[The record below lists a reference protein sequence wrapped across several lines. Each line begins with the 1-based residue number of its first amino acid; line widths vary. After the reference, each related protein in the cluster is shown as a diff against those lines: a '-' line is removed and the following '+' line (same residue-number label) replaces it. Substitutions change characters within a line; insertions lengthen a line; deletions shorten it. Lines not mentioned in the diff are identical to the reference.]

1 MSLELPRIPIPGM
14 TLPEPP
20 SMPDLP
26 VGQTSLGNA
35 VVVGLKE
42 IWAHKFRSALTMLG
56 IVLGVSSLVAM
67 SAMVQG
73 MENGQREAM
82 LAIGGLEKVRMEA
95 QRVPVEQR
103 HLRDMARGMTL
114 ADVEALKAG
123 VPEIEIIAPEMR
135 LEVDPT
141 LQANG
146 RFHRTFMTGGILPEK
161 MRIMEHEVEHGRMF
175 NDIDAAE
182 ARPVCLIGTGIRD
195 ELFGRPEETGT
206 EVIPLG
212 RTMTIN
218 GQPFTIIGMFKR
230 YEGEQDRK
238 QRLEREAERQRLL
251 AEGRTPPKAQ
261 GPSRG
266 QGRGGSF
273 AFWIKNNTVYMPL
286 NTMWHRFQAGLSNA
300 PPEPRLSN
308 IELKVRDFSRIE
320 QTLSRIRNIM
330 MVNHRGIEDFAFRT
344 FEDWSADIDRFVKN
358 ARMSGGLIAGISLFV
373 GGIGIMNIMLASI
386 SERIREIGIRKAVG
400 AGGLDIFVQILVES
414 TVIAVVGGLLGLA
427 FSRFVVLGITWVA
440 PTGNDPVITG
450 GAMALAFGF
459 AVGVGLLAGI
469 FPAVKAARMD
479 VIQSLR
485 YD

>member
-1 MSLELPRIPIPGM
+1 MSLELPRFSSSD
-14 TLPEPP
+14 L
-20 SMPDLP
+20 SLQDLP
-26 VGQTSLGNA
+26 IGKTSLGNA

-73 MENGQREAM
+73 MENGQREGL
-82 LAIGGLEKVRMEA
+82 LAIGGLQKVSMRA

-123 VPEIEIIAPEMR
+123 VPDIEIIAPEMR
-135 LEVDPT
+135 LDLDPT

-146 RFHRTFMTGGILPEK
+146 KFHRTFMTGGVVPEK
-161 MRIMEHEVEHGRMF
+161 VKIMEHEVEHGRMF
-175 NDIDAAE
+175 NDIDASE
-182 ARPVCLIGTGIRD
+182 ARPVCVIGTGIRD
-195 ELFGRPEETGT
+195 ELFGRPEEAGS

-212 RTMTIN
+212 RIMTIN
-218 GQPFTIIGMFKR
+218 GQPFTIIGMFKH

-238 QRLEREAERQRLL
+238 QRLEREVERQRLIF
-251 AEGRTPPKAQ
+251 EGKAPPK
-261 GPSRG
+261 GPVRG
-266 QGRGGSF
+266 QGRSGNF

-286 NTMWHRFQAGLSNA
+286 NTMWHRFQSGLSNA
-300 PPEPRLSN
+300 PAEPRLSN
-308 IELKVRDFSRIE
+308 IELKVRDFSQME
-320 QTLSRIRNIM
+320 QTLTKIRNIM

-414 TVIAVVGGLLGLA
+414 TVIAVVGGVLGLA

-440 PTGNDPVITG
+440 PTGNDPVITS
-450 GAMALAFGF
+450 GAMALSFGF
-459 AVGVGLLAGI
+459 AVVVGLVAGI

>member
-1 MSLELPRIPIPGM
+1 MSLELPRISSSD
-14 TLPEPP
+14 L
-20 SMPDLP
+20 SLQDLP
-26 VGQTSLGNA
+26 VGKTSLGNA

-73 MENGQREAM
+73 MENGQREGL
-82 LAIGGLEKVRMEA
+82 LAIGGLQKVSMRA

-123 VPEIEIIAPEMR
+123 VPDIEIIAPEMQLD
-135 LEVDPT
+135 LEPT

-146 RFHRTFMTGGILPEK
+146 KFHRTFMTGGVVPEK
-161 MRIMEHEVEHGRMF
+161 VKIMEHEVEHGRMF
-175 NDIDAAE
+175 NDIDASE
-182 ARPVCLIGTGIRD
+182 ARPVCVIGTGIRD
-195 ELFGRPEETGT
+195 ELFGRPEEAGS

-212 RTMTIN
+212 RIMTIN
-218 GQPFTIIGMFKR
+218 GQPFTIIGMFKH

-238 QRLEREAERQRLL
+238 QRLEREVERQRLIF
-251 AEGRTPPKAQ
+251 EGKAPPK
-261 GPSRG
+261 GPVRG
-266 QGRGGSF
+266 QGRSGNF

-286 NTMWHRFQAGLSNA
+286 NTMWHRFQSGLSNA
-300 PPEPRLSN
+300 PAEPRLSN
-308 IELKVRDFSRIE
+308 IELKVRDFSQME
-320 QTLSRIRNIM
+320 QTLTKIRNIM

-414 TVIAVVGGLLGLA
+414 VVIAVVGGVLGLA

-440 PTGNDPVITG
+440 PTGNDPVITS
-450 GAMALAFGF
+450 GAMALSFGF
-459 AVGVGLLAGI
+459 AVVVGLLAGI

>member
-1 MSLELPRIPIPGM
+1 MSLELPRISSSA
-14 TLPEPP
+14 L
-20 SMPDLP
+20 SLQDLP
-26 VGQTSLGNA
+26 VGKTSLGNA

-73 MENGQREAM
+73 MENGQREAL
-82 LAIGGLEKVRMEA
+82 LAIGGLQKVRMEA

-103 HLRDMARGMTL
+103 HLRDLARGMTL

-123 VPEIEIIAPEMR
+123 VPDIEIIAPEMR
-135 LEVDPT
+135 LDLDPT

-146 RFHRTFMTGGILPEK
+146 KFHRTFMTGGVVPEK
-161 MRIMEHEVEHGRMF
+161 VKIMEHEVEHGRMF
-175 NDIDAAE
+175 NDIDASE
-182 ARPVCLIGTGIRD
+182 ARPVCVIGTGIRD
-195 ELFGRPEETGT
+195 ELFGRPEEAGS

-212 RTMTIN
+212 RIMTIN
-218 GQPFTIIGMFKR
+218 GQPFTIIGMFKH

-238 QRLEREAERQRLL
+238 QRLEREVERQRLIS
-251 AEGRTPPKAQ
+251 EGKAPPK
-261 GPSRG
+261 GPVRG
-266 QGRGGSF
+266 QGRSGNF

-286 NTMWHRFQAGLSNA
+286 NTMWHRFQSGLSNA
-300 PPEPRLSN
+300 PAEPRLSN
-308 IELKVRDFSRIE
+308 IELKVRDFSQIE
-320 QTLSRIRNIM
+320 QTLTKIRNIM

-414 TVIAVVGGLLGLA
+414 VVIAVVGGVLGLA

-440 PTGNDPVITG
+440 PTGNDPVITS
-450 GAMALAFGF
+450 GAMALSFGF
-459 AVGVGLLAGI
+459 AVVVGLLAGI

>member
-1 MSLELPRIPIPGM
+1 MSLELPRISSSA
-14 TLPEPP
+14 L
-20 SMPDLP
+20 SLQDLP
-26 VGQTSLGNA
+26 VGKTSLGNA

-73 MENGQREAM
+73 MENGQREAL
-82 LAIGGLEKVRMEA
+82 LAIGGLQKVRMEA

-103 HLRDMARGMTL
+103 HLRDLARGMTL

-123 VPEIEIIAPEMR
+123 VPDIEIIAPEMR
-135 LEVDPT
+135 LDLDPT

-146 RFHRTFMTGGILPEK
+146 KFHRTFMTGGVVPEK
-161 MRIMEHEVEHGRMF
+161 VKIMEHEVEHGRMF
-175 NDIDAAE
+175 NDIDASE
-182 ARPVCLIGTGIRD
+182 ARPVCVIGTGIRD
-195 ELFGRPEETGT
+195 ELFGRPEEAGS

-212 RTMTIN
+212 RIMTIN
-218 GQPFTIIGMFKR
+218 GQPFTIIGMFKH

-238 QRLEREAERQRLL
+238 QRLEREVERQRLIS
-251 AEGRTPPKAQ
+251 EGKAPPK
-261 GPSRG
+261 GPVRG
-266 QGRGGSF
+266 QGRSGNF

-286 NTMWHRFQAGLSNA
+286 NTMWHRFQSGLSNA
-300 PPEPRLSN
+300 PAEPRLSN
-308 IELKVRDFSRIE
+308 IELKVRDFSQIE
-320 QTLSRIRNIM
+320 QTLTKIRNIM

-414 TVIAVVGGLLGLA
+414 VVIAVVGGVLGLA

-440 PTGNDPVITG
+440 PTGNDPVITS
-450 GAMALAFGF
+450 GAMALSFGF
-459 AVGVGLLAGI
+459 AVVVGLVAGI

>member
-1 MSLELPRIPIPGM
+1 MSLELPRISSSA
-14 TLPEPP
+14 L
-20 SMPDLP
+20 SLQDLP
-26 VGQTSLGNA
+26 VGKTSLGNA

-73 MENGQREAM
+73 MENGQREAL
-82 LAIGGLEKVRMEA
+82 LAIGGLQKVRMEA

-123 VPEIEIIAPEMR
+123 VPDIEIIAPEMR
-135 LEVDPT
+135 LDLDPT

-146 RFHRTFMTGGILPEK
+146 KFHRTFMTGGVVPEK
-161 MRIMEHEVEHGRMF
+161 VKIMEHEVEHGRMF
-175 NDIDAAE
+175 NDIDASE
-182 ARPVCLIGTGIRD
+182 ARPVCVIGTGIRD
-195 ELFGRPEETGT
+195 ELFGRPEDAGS

-212 RTMTIN
+212 RIMTIN
-218 GQPFTIIGMFKR
+218 GQPFTIIGMFKH

-238 QRLEREAERQRLL
+238 QRLEREVERQRLIF
-251 AEGRTPPKAQ
+251 EGKAPPK
-261 GPSRG
+261 GPVRG
-266 QGRGGSF
+266 QGRSGNF

-286 NTMWHRFQAGLSNA
+286 NTMWHRFQSGLSNA
-300 PPEPRLSN
+300 PAEPRLSN
-308 IELKVRDFSRIE
+308 IELKVRDFSQIE
-320 QTLSRIRNIM
+320 QTLTKIRNIM

-373 GGIGIMNIMLASI
+373 GGIGIMNIRLASI

-414 TVIAVVGGLLGLA
+414 TVIAVVGGVLGLA

-440 PTGNDPVITG
+440 PTGNDPVITS
-450 GAMALAFGF
+450 GAMALSFGF
-459 AVGVGLLAGI
+459 AVVVGLVAGI

>member
-1 MSLELPRIPIPGM
+1 
-14 TLPEPP
+14 
-20 SMPDLP
+20 
-26 VGQTSLGNA
+26 
-35 VVVGLKE
+35 
-42 IWAHKFRSALTMLG
+42 
-56 IVLGVSSLVAM
+56 
-67 SAMVQG
+67 
-73 MENGQREAM
+73 
-82 LAIGGLEKVRMEA
+82 MEA

-103 HLRDMARGMTL
+103 HLRDLARGMTL

-123 VPEIEIIAPEMR
+123 VPDIEIIAPEMR
-135 LEVDPT
+135 LELDPT

-146 RFHRTFMTGGILPEK
+146 KFHRTFMTGGVVPEK
-161 MRIMEHEVEHGRMF
+161 VKIMEHEVEHGRMF
-175 NDIDAAE
+175 NDIDASE
-182 ARPVCLIGTGIRD
+182 ARPVCVIGTGIRD
-195 ELFGRPEETGT
+195 ELFGRPEEAGS

-230 YEGEQDRK
+230 YEGEQERK
-238 QRLEREAERQRLL
+238 QREEREAERLRLK
-251 AEGRTPPKAQ
+251 AEGKVPPKGPAQ
-261 GPSRG
+261 G
-266 QGRGGSF
+266 QGRSGNF

-286 NTMWHRFQAGLSNA
+286 NTMWHRFQSGLSNA

-308 IELKVRDFSRIE
+308 IELKVRDFSQIE
-320 QTLSRIRNIM
+320 QTLAKIRNIM

-414 TVIAVVGGLLGLA
+414 TVIAVVGGVLGLA
-427 FSRFVVLGITWVA
+427 FSRFVVMGITWVA

-459 AVGVGLLAGI
+459 AVVVGLVAGI

>member
-1 MSLELPRIPIPGM
+1 MSLELPRISSAD
-14 TLPEPP
+14 L
-20 SMPDLP
+20 SLQDLP

-73 MENGQREAM
+73 MENGQREAL
-82 LAIGGLEKVRMEA
+82 LAIGGLQKVRMEA

-103 HLRDMARGMTL
+103 HLRDLARGMTL

-123 VPEIEIIAPEMR
+123 VPDIEIIAPEMR
-135 LEVDPT
+135 LDLDPT

-146 RFHRTFMTGGILPEK
+146 KFHRTFMTGGVVPEK
-161 MRIMEHEVEHGRMF
+161 VKIMEHEVEHGRMF
-175 NDIDAAE
+175 NDIDASE
-182 ARPVCLIGTGIRD
+182 ARPVCVIGTGIRD
-195 ELFGRPEETGT
+195 ELFGRPEEAGS

-212 RTMTIN
+212 RIMTIN
-218 GQPFTIIGMFKR
+218 GQPFTIIGMFKH

-238 QRLEREAERQRLL
+238 QRLEREVERQRLIF
-251 AEGRTPPKAQ
+251 EGKAPPK
-261 GPSRG
+261 GPVRG
-266 QGRGGSF
+266 QGRSGNF

-286 NTMWHRFQAGLSNA
+286 NTMWHRFQSGLSNA
-300 PPEPRLSN
+300 PAEPRLSN
-308 IELKVRDFSRIE
+308 IELKVRDFSQME
-320 QTLSRIRNIM
+320 QTLTKIRNIM

-414 TVIAVVGGLLGLA
+414 TVIAVVGGVLGLA

-440 PTGNDPVITG
+440 PTGNDPVITS
-450 GAMALAFGF
+450 GAMALSFGF
-459 AVGVGLLAGI
+459 AVVVGLVAGI

>member
-1 MSLELPRIPIPGM
+1 MSLELPRISSSD
-14 TLPEPP
+14 L
-20 SMPDLP
+20 SLQDLP
-26 VGQTSLGNA
+26 VGKTSLGNA

-73 MENGQREAM
+73 MENGQREAL
-82 LAIGGLEKVRMEA
+82 LAIGGLQKVRMEA

-103 HLRDMARGMTL
+103 HLRDLARGMTL

-123 VPEIEIIAPEMR
+123 VPDIEIIAPEMR
-135 LEVDPT
+135 LDLDPT

-146 RFHRTFMTGGILPEK
+146 KFHRTFMTGGVVPEK
-161 MRIMEHEVEHGRMF
+161 VKIMEHEVEHGRMF
-175 NDIDAAE
+175 NDIDASE
-182 ARPVCLIGTGIRD
+182 ARPVCVIGTGIRA
-195 ELFGRPEETGT
+195 ELFGRPEEAGS

-212 RTMTIN
+212 RIMTIN

-238 QRLEREAERQRLL
+238 QRLEREVERQTLIS
-251 AEGRTPPKAQ
+251 EGKAPPK
-261 GPSRG
+261 GPVRG
-266 QGRGGSF
+266 QGRSGNF

-286 NTMWHRFQAGLSNA
+286 NTMWHRFQSGLSNA
-300 PPEPRLSN
+300 PAEPRLSN
-308 IELKVRDFSRIE
+308 IELKVRDFSQIE
-320 QTLSRIRNIM
+320 QTLTKIRNIM

-414 TVIAVVGGLLGLA
+414 VVIAVVGGVLGLA

-440 PTGNDPVITG
+440 PTGNDPVITS
-450 GAMALAFGF
+450 GAMALSFGF
-459 AVGVGLLAGI
+459 AVVVGLVAGI

>member
-1 MSLELPRIPIPGM
+1 MSLELPRISSSD
-14 TLPEPP
+14 L
-20 SMPDLP
+20 SLQDLP
-26 VGQTSLGNA
+26 VGKTSLGNA

-73 MENGQREAM
+73 MENGQREAL
-82 LAIGGLEKVRMEA
+82 LAIGGLQKVRMEA

-103 HLRDMARGMTL
+103 HLRDLARGMTL

-123 VPEIEIIAPEMR
+123 VPDIEIIAPEMR
-135 LEVDPT
+135 LDLDPT

-146 RFHRTFMTGGILPEK
+146 KFHRTFMTGGVVPEK
-161 MRIMEHEVEHGRMF
+161 VKIMEHEVEHGRMF
-175 NDIDAAE
+175 NDIDASE
-182 ARPVCLIGTGIRD
+182 ARPVCVIGTGIRD
-195 ELFGRPEETGT
+195 ELFGRPEEAGS

-212 RTMTIN
+212 RIMTIN

-238 QRLEREAERQRLL
+238 QRLEREVERQRLIS
-251 AEGRTPPKAQ
+251 EGKAPPKA
-261 GPSRG
+261 PERG
-266 QGRGGSF
+266 QGRSGNF

-286 NTMWHRFQAGLSNA
+286 NTMWHRFQSGLSNA
-300 PPEPRLSN
+300 PAEPRLSN
-308 IELKVRDFSRIE
+308 IELKVRDFSQIE
-320 QTLSRIRNIM
+320 QTLTKIRNIM

-414 TVIAVVGGLLGLA
+414 TVIAVVGGLVGLA
-427 FSRFVVLGITWVA
+427 FSRLVVKGITWVA

-459 AVGVGLLAGI
+459 AVVVGLLAGI
-469 FPAVKAARMD
+469 IPAVKAARMD

>member
-1 MSLELPRIPIPGM
+1 MSLELPRISSSA
-14 TLPEPP
+14 L
-20 SMPDLP
+20 SLQDLP
-26 VGQTSLGNA
+26 VGKTSLGNA

-73 MENGQREAM
+73 MENGQREGL
-82 LAIGGLEKVRMEA
+82 LAIGGLQKVSMRA

-123 VPEIEIIAPEMR
+123 VPDIEIIAPEMR
-135 LEVDPT
+135 LDLDPT

-146 RFHRTFMTGGILPEK
+146 KFHRTFMTGGVVPEK
-161 MRIMEHEVEHGRMF
+161 VKIMEHEVEHGRMF
-175 NDIDAAE
+175 NDIDASE
-182 ARPVCLIGTGIRD
+182 ARPVCVIGTGIRD
-195 ELFGRPEETGT
+195 ELFGRPEEAGS

-212 RTMTIN
+212 RIMTIN
-218 GQPFTIIGMFKR
+218 GQPFTIIGMFKH

-238 QRLEREAERQRLL
+238 QRLEREVERQRLIF
-251 AEGRTPPKAQ
+251 EGKAPPK
-261 GPSRG
+261 GPVRG
-266 QGRGGSF
+266 QGRSGNF

-286 NTMWHRFQAGLSNA
+286 NTMWHRFQSGLSNA
-300 PPEPRLSN
+300 PAEPRLSN
-308 IELKVRDFSRIE
+308 IELKVRDFSQIE
-320 QTLSRIRNIM
+320 QTLTKIRNIM

-414 TVIAVVGGLLGLA
+414 VVIAVVGGVLGLA

-440 PTGNDPVITG
+440 PTGNDPVITS
-450 GAMALAFGF
+450 GAMALSFGF
-459 AVGVGLLAGI
+459 AVVVGLLAGI

>member
-1 MSLELPRIPIPGM
+1 MSLELPRISSSA
-14 TLPEPP
+14 L
-20 SMPDLP
+20 SLQDLP
-26 VGQTSLGNA
+26 VGKTSLGNA

-73 MENGQREAM
+73 MENGQREAL
-82 LAIGGLEKVRMEA
+82 LAIGGLQKVRMEA

-103 HLRDMARGMTL
+103 HLRDLARGMTL

-123 VPEIEIIAPEMR
+123 VPDIEIIAPEMR
-135 LEVDPT
+135 LDLDPT

-146 RFHRTFMTGGILPEK
+146 KFHRTFMTGGVVPEK
-161 MRIMEHEVEHGRMF
+161 VKIMEHEVEHGRMF
-175 NDIDAAE
+175 NDIDASE
-182 ARPVCLIGTGIRD
+182 ARPVCVIGTGIRD
-195 ELFGRPEETGT
+195 ELFGRPEEAGS

-212 RTMTIN
+212 RIMTIN
-218 GQPFTIIGMFKR
+218 GQPFTIIGMFKH

-238 QRLEREAERQRLL
+238 QRLEREVERQRLIS
-251 AEGRTPPKAQ
+251 EGKAPPK
-261 GPSRG
+261 GPVRG
-266 QGRGGSF
+266 QGRSGNF

-286 NTMWHRFQAGLSNA
+286 NTMWHRFQSGLSNA
-300 PPEPRLSN
+300 PAEPRLSN
-308 IELKVRDFSRIE
+308 IELKVRDFSQIE
-320 QTLSRIRNIM
+320 QTLTKIRNIM

-414 TVIAVVGGLLGLA
+414 TVIAVVGGILGLA
-427 FSRFVVLGITWVA
+427 FSRFVVLGISWVA
-440 PTGNDPVITG
+440 PTGNDPVITS
-450 GAMALAFGF
+450 GAMALSFGF
-459 AVGVGLLAGI
+459 AVVVGLLAGI

>member
-1 MSLELPRIPIPGM
+1 MSLELPRISSSD
-14 TLPEPP
+14 L
-20 SMPDLP
+20 SLQDLP
-26 VGQTSLGNA
+26 VGKTSLGNA

-73 MENGQREAM
+73 MENGQREAL
-82 LAIGGLEKVRMEA
+82 LAIGGLQKVRMET

-103 HLRDMARGMTL
+103 HLRDLARGMTL

-123 VPEIEIIAPEMR
+123 VPDIEIIAPEMR
-135 LEVDPT
+135 LDLDPT

-146 RFHRTFMTGGILPEK
+146 KFHRTFMTGGVVPEK
-161 MRIMEHEVEHGRMF
+161 VKIMEHEVEHGRMF
-175 NDIDAAE
+175 NDIDASE
-182 ARPVCLIGTGIRD
+182 ARPVCVIGTGIRD
-195 ELFGRPEETGT
+195 ELFGRPEEAGS

-212 RTMTIN
+212 RIMTIN
-218 GQPFTIIGMFKR
+218 GQPFTIIGMFKH

-238 QRLEREAERQRLL
+238 QRLEREVERQRLIF
-251 AEGRTPPKAQ
+251 EGKAPPK
-261 GPSRG
+261 GPVRG
-266 QGRGGSF
+266 QGRSGNF

-286 NTMWHRFQAGLSNA
+286 NTMWHRFQSGLSNA
-300 PPEPRLSN
+300 PAEPRLSN
-308 IELKVRDFSRIE
+308 IELKVRDFSQME
-320 QTLSRIRNIM
+320 QTLTKIRNIM

-414 TVIAVVGGLLGLA
+414 VVIAVVGGVLGLA

-440 PTGNDPVITG
+440 PTGNDPVITS
-450 GAMALAFGF
+450 GAMALSFGF
-459 AVGVGLLAGI
+459 AVVVGLLAGI

>member
-1 MSLELPRIPIPGM
+1 MSLELPRISSSA
-14 TLPEPP
+14 L
-20 SMPDLP
+20 SLQDLP
-26 VGQTSLGNA
+26 VGKTSLGNA

-73 MENGQREAM
+73 MENGQREAL
-82 LAIGGLEKVRMEA
+82 LAIGGLQKVRMEA

-103 HLRDMARGMTL
+103 HLRDLARGMTL

-123 VPEIEIIAPEMR
+123 VPDIEIIAPEMR
-135 LEVDPT
+135 LDLDPT

-146 RFHRTFMTGGILPEK
+146 KFHRTFMTGGVVPEK
-161 MRIMEHEVEHGRMF
+161 VKIMEHEVEHGRMF
-175 NDIDAAE
+175 NDIDASE
-182 ARPVCLIGTGIRD
+182 ARPVCVIGTGIRD
-195 ELFGRPEETGT
+195 ELFGRPEEAGS

-212 RTMTIN
+212 RIMTIN
-218 GQPFTIIGMFKR
+218 GQPFTIIGMFKH

-238 QRLEREAERQRLL
+238 QRLEREVERQRLIF
-251 AEGRTPPKAQ
+251 EGKAPPK
-261 GPSRG
+261 GPVRG
-266 QGRGGSF
+266 QGRSGNF

-286 NTMWHRFQAGLSNA
+286 NTMWHRFQSGLSNA
-300 PPEPRLSN
+300 PAEPRLSN
-308 IELKVRDFSRIE
+308 IELKVRDFSQIE
-320 QTLSRIRNIM
+320 QTLTKIRNIM

-414 TVIAVVGGLLGLA
+414 VVIAVVGGILGLA

-440 PTGNDPVITG
+440 PTGNDPVITS
-450 GAMALAFGF
+450 GAMALSFGF
-459 AVGVGLLAGI
+459 AVVVGLLAGI

>member
-1 MSLELPRIPIPGM
+1 MSLELPRFSSSD
-14 TLPEPP
+14 L
-20 SMPDLP
+20 SLQDLP
-26 VGQTSLGNA
+26 IGKTSLGNA

-73 MENGQREAM
+73 MENGQREGL
-82 LAIGGLEKVRMEA
+82 LAIGGLQKVSMRA

-123 VPEIEIIAPEMR
+123 VPDIEIIAPEMQLD
-135 LEVDPT
+135 LEPT

-146 RFHRTFMTGGILPEK
+146 KFHRTFMTGGVVPEK
-161 MRIMEHEVEHGRMF
+161 VKIMEHEVEHGRMF
-175 NDIDAAE
+175 NDIDASE
-182 ARPVCLIGTGIRD
+182 ARPVCVIGTGIRD
-195 ELFGRPEETGT
+195 ELFGRPEEAGS

-212 RTMTIN
+212 RIMTIN
-218 GQPFTIIGMFKR
+218 GQPFTIIGMFKH

-238 QRLEREAERQRLL
+238 QRLEREVERQRLIF
-251 AEGRTPPKAQ
+251 EGKAPPK
-261 GPSRG
+261 GPVRG
-266 QGRGGSF
+266 QGRSGNF

-286 NTMWHRFQAGLSNA
+286 NTMWHRFQSGLSNA
-300 PPEPRLSN
+300 PAEPRLSN
-308 IELKVRDFSRIE
+308 IELKVRDFSQIE
-320 QTLSRIRNIM
+320 QTLTKIRNIM

-414 TVIAVVGGLLGLA
+414 VVIAVVGGVLGLA

-440 PTGNDPVITG
+440 PTGNDPVITS
-450 GAMALAFGF
+450 GAMALSFGF
-459 AVGVGLLAGI
+459 AVVVGLLAGI

>member
-1 MSLELPRIPIPGM
+1 MSLELPRISSSA
-14 TLPEPP
+14 L
-20 SMPDLP
+20 SLQDLP
-26 VGQTSLGNA
+26 VGKTSLGNA

-73 MENGQREAM
+73 MENGQREAL
-82 LAIGGLEKVRMEA
+82 LAIGGLQKVRMEA

-103 HLRDMARGMTL
+103 HLRDLARGMTL

-123 VPEIEIIAPEMR
+123 VPDIEIIAPEMR
-135 LEVDPT
+135 LDLDPT

-146 RFHRTFMTGGILPEK
+146 KFHRTFMTGGVVPEK
-161 MRIMEHEVEHGRMF
+161 VKIMEHEVEHGRMF
-175 NDIDAAE
+175 NDIDASE
-182 ARPVCLIGTGIRD
+182 ARPVCVIGTGIRD
-195 ELFGRPEETGT
+195 ELFGRPEEAGS

-212 RTMTIN
+212 RIMTIN
-218 GQPFTIIGMFKR
+218 GQPFTIIGMFKH

-238 QRLEREAERQRLL
+238 QRLEREVERQKLIS
-251 AEGRTPPKAQ
+251 EGKAPPK
-261 GPSRG
+261 GPVRG
-266 QGRGGSF
+266 QGRSGNF

-286 NTMWHRFQAGLSNA
+286 NTMWHRFQSGLSNA
-300 PPEPRLSN
+300 PAEPRLSN
-308 IELKVRDFSRIE
+308 IELKVRDFSQIE
-320 QTLSRIRNIM
+320 QTLTKIRNIM

-414 TVIAVVGGLLGLA
+414 VVIAVVGGVLGLA

-440 PTGNDPVITG
+440 PTGNDPVITS
-450 GAMALAFGF
+450 GAMALSFGF
-459 AVGVGLLAGI
+459 AVVVGLLAGI

>member
-1 MSLELPRIPIPGM
+1 MSLQLPRISSAD
-14 TLPEPP
+14 L
-20 SMPDLP
+20 SLQDLP
-26 VGQTSLGNA
+26 VGKTSLGNA

-73 MENGQREAM
+73 MENGQREAL
-82 LAIGGLEKVRMEA
+82 LAIGGLQKVRMEA

-103 HLRDMARGMTL
+103 HLRDLARGMTL

-123 VPEIEIIAPEMR
+123 VPDIEIIAPEMR
-135 LEVDPT
+135 LDLDPT

-146 RFHRTFMTGGILPEK
+146 KFHRTFMTGGVVPEK
-161 MRIMEHEVEHGRMF
+161 VKIMEHEVEHGRMF
-175 NDIDAAE
+175 NDIDASE
-182 ARPVCLIGTGIRD
+182 ARPVCVIGTGIRD
-195 ELFGRPEETGT
+195 ELFGRPEEAGS

-212 RTMTIN
+212 RIMTIN
-218 GQPFTIIGMFKR
+218 GQPFTIIGMFKH

-238 QRLEREAERQRLL
+238 QRLEREVERQRLIF
-251 AEGRTPPKAQ
+251 EGKAPPK
-261 GPSRG
+261 GPVRG
-266 QGRGGSF
+266 QGRSGNF

-286 NTMWHRFQAGLSNA
+286 NTMWHRFQSGLSNA
-300 PPEPRLSN
+300 PAEPRLSN
-308 IELKVRDFSRIE
+308 IELKVRDFSQIE
-320 QTLSRIRNIM
+320 QTLTKIRNIM

-414 TVIAVVGGLLGLA
+414 TVIAVVGGVLGLA

-440 PTGNDPVITG
+440 PTGNDPVITS
-450 GAMALAFGF
+450 GAMALSFGF
-459 AVGVGLLAGI
+459 AVVVGLVAGI

>member
-1 MSLELPRIPIPGM
+1 MSLELPRISSAD
-14 TLPEPP
+14 L
-20 SMPDLP
+20 SLQDLP

-73 MENGQREAM
+73 MENGQREAL
-82 LAIGGLEKVRMEA
+82 LAIGGLQKVRMEA

-123 VPEIEIIAPEMR
+123 VPDIEIIAPEMR
-135 LEVDPT
+135 LDLDPT

-146 RFHRTFMTGGILPEK
+146 KFHRTFMTGGVVPEK
-161 MRIMEHEVEHGRMF
+161 VKIMEHEVEHGRMF
-175 NDIDAAE
+175 NEIDASE
-182 ARPVCLIGTGIRD
+182 ARPVCVIGTGIRD
-195 ELFGRPEETGT
+195 ELFGRPEEAGS

-218 GQPFTIIGMFKR
+218 GQPFTIIGMFKH

-238 QRLEREAERQRLL
+238 QRLEKEVERQRLIS
-251 AEGRTPPKAQ
+251 EGKAPPK
-261 GPSRG
+261 GPARG
-266 QGRGGSF
+266 QGRSGNF

-286 NTMWHRFQAGLSNA
+286 NTMWHRFQSGVSNA
-300 PPEPRLSN
+300 PAEPRLSN
-308 IELKVRDFSRIE
+308 IELKVRDFSQME
-320 QTLSRIRNIM
+320 QTLTKIRNIM

-414 TVIAVVGGLLGLA
+414 TVIAVVGGVLGLA

-440 PTGNDPVITG
+440 PTGNDPVITS
-450 GAMALAFGF
+450 GAMALSFGF
-459 AVGVGLLAGI
+459 AVVVGLVAGI

>member
-1 MSLELPRIPIPGM
+1 MSLELPRFSSSD
-14 TLPEPP
+14 L
-20 SMPDLP
+20 SLQDLP
-26 VGQTSLGNA
+26 IGQTSLGNA

-73 MENGQREAM
+73 MENGQREGL
-82 LAIGGLEKVRMEA
+82 LAIGGLQKVSMRA

-123 VPEIEIIAPEMR
+123 VPDIEIIAPEMQLD
-135 LEVDPT
+135 LEPT

-146 RFHRTFMTGGILPEK
+146 KFHRTFMTGGVVPEK
-161 MRIMEHEVEHGRMF
+161 VKIMEHEVEHGRMF
-175 NDIDAAE
+175 NDIDASE
-182 ARPVCLIGTGIRD
+182 ARPVCVIGTGIRD
-195 ELFGRPEETGT
+195 ELFGRPEEAGS

-212 RTMTIN
+212 RIMTIN
-218 GQPFTIIGMFKR
+218 GQPFTIIGMFKH

-238 QRLEREAERQRLL
+238 QRLEREVERQRLIF
-251 AEGRTPPKAQ
+251 EGKAPPK
-261 GPSRG
+261 GPVRG
-266 QGRGGSF
+266 QGRSGNF

-286 NTMWHRFQAGLSNA
+286 NTMWHRFQSGLSNA
-300 PPEPRLSN
+300 PAEPRLSN
-308 IELKVRDFSRIE
+308 IELKVRDFSQME
-320 QTLSRIRNIM
+320 QTLTKIRNIM

-414 TVIAVVGGLLGLA
+414 KVIAVVGGVLGLA

-440 PTGNDPVITG
+440 PTGNDPVITS
-450 GAMALAFGF
+450 GAMALSFGF
-459 AVGVGLLAGI
+459 AVVVGLVAGI

>member
-1 MSLELPRIPIPGM
+1 MSLELPRISSSD
-14 TLPEPP
+14 L
-20 SMPDLP
+20 SLQDLP
-26 VGQTSLGNA
+26 VGKTSLGNA

-73 MENGQREAM
+73 MENGQREAL
-82 LAIGGLEKVRMEA
+82 LAIGGLQKVRMEA

-103 HLRDMARGMTL
+103 HLRDLARGMTL

-123 VPEIEIIAPEMR
+123 V
-135 LEVDPT
+135 

-146 RFHRTFMTGGILPEK
+146 KFHRTFMTGGVVPEK
-161 MRIMEHEVEHGRMF
+161 VKIMEHEVEHGRMF
-175 NDIDAAE
+175 NDIDASE
-182 ARPVCLIGTGIRD
+182 ARPVCVIGTGIRD
-195 ELFGRPEETGT
+195 ELFGRPEEAGS

-212 RTMTIN
+212 RIMTIN

-238 QRLEREAERQRLL
+238 QRLEREVERQRLIS
-251 AEGRTPPKAQ
+251 EGKAPPKA
-261 GPSRG
+261 PERG
-266 QGRGGSF
+266 QGRSGNF

-286 NTMWHRFQAGLSNA
+286 NTMWHRFQSGLSNA
-300 PPEPRLSN
+300 PAEPRLSN
-308 IELKVRDFSRIE
+308 IELKVRDFSQIE
-320 QTLSRIRNIM
+320 QTLTKIRNIM

-414 TVIAVVGGLLGLA
+414 VVIAVVGGVLGLA

-440 PTGNDPVITG
+440 PTGNDPVITS
-450 GAMALAFGF
+450 GAMALSFGF
-459 AVGVGLLAGI
+459 AVVVGLVAGI

>member
-1 MSLELPRIPIPGM
+1 MSLELPRISSAD
-14 TLPEPP
+14 L
-20 SMPDLP
+20 SLQDLP
-26 VGQTSLGNA
+26 IGKTSLGNA

-73 MENGQREAM
+73 MENGQREAL
-82 LAIGGLEKVRMEA
+82 LAIGGLQKVRMEA

-103 HLRDMARGMTL
+103 HLRDMARGITL

-123 VPEIEIIAPEMR
+123 VPDIEIIAPEMR
-135 LEVDPT
+135 LDLDPT

-146 RFHRTFMTGGILPEK
+146 KFHRTFMTGGVVPEK
-161 MRIMEHEVEHGRMF
+161 VKIMEHEVEHGRMF
-175 NDIDAAE
+175 NDIDASE
-182 ARPVCLIGTGIRD
+182 ARPVCVIGTGIRD
-195 ELFGRPEETGT
+195 ELFGRLEEAGS

-212 RTMTIN
+212 RIMTIN
-218 GQPFTIIGMFKR
+218 GQPFTIIGMFKH

-238 QRLEREAERQRLL
+238 QRLEREVERQRLIY
-251 AEGRTPPKAQ
+251 EGKAPPK
-261 GPSRG
+261 GPVRG
-266 QGRGGSF
+266 QGRSGNF

-286 NTMWHRFQAGLSNA
+286 NTMWHRFQSGLSNA
-300 PPEPRLSN
+300 PAEPRLSN
-308 IELKVRDFSRIE
+308 IELKVRDFSQIE
-320 QTLSRIRNIM
+320 QTLTKIRNIM

-414 TVIAVVGGLLGLA
+414 VVIAVVGGVLGLA
-427 FSRFVVLGITWVA
+427 FSRFVVLGISWVA
-440 PTGNDPVITG
+440 PTGNDPVITS
-450 GAMALAFGF
+450 GAMALSFGF
-459 AVGVGLLAGI
+459 AVVVGLLAGI

>member
-1 MSLELPRIPIPGM
+1 MSLELPRISSSD
-14 TLPEPP
+14 L
-20 SMPDLP
+20 SLQDLP
-26 VGQTSLGNA
+26 VGKTSLGNA

-73 MENGQREAM
+73 MENGQREAL
-82 LAIGGLEKVRMEA
+82 LAIGGLQKVRMEA

-103 HLRDMARGMTL
+103 HLRDLARGMTL

-123 VPEIEIIAPEMR
+123 VPDIEIIAPEMR
-135 LEVDPT
+135 LDLDPT

-146 RFHRTFMTGGILPEK
+146 KFHRTFMTGGVVPEK
-161 MRIMEHEVEHGRMF
+161 VKIMEHEVEHGRMF
-175 NDIDAAE
+175 NDIDASE
-182 ARPVCLIGTGIRD
+182 ARPVCVIGTGIRD
-195 ELFGRPEETGT
+195 ELFGRPEEAGS

-212 RTMTIN
+212 RIMTIN
-218 GQPFTIIGMFKR
+218 GQPFTIIGMFKH

-238 QRLEREAERQRLL
+238 QRLEREVERQRLIF
-251 AEGRTPPKAQ
+251 EGKAPPK
-261 GPSRG
+261 GPVRG
-266 QGRGGSF
+266 QGRSGNF

-286 NTMWHRFQAGLSNA
+286 NTMWHRFQSGLSNA
-300 PPEPRLSN
+300 PAEPRLSY
-308 IELKVRDFSRIE
+308 IDLKVRDFSQIE
-320 QTLSRIRNIM
+320 QTLTKIRNIM

-414 TVIAVVGGLLGLA
+414 VVIAVVGGVLGLA

-440 PTGNDPVITG
+440 PTGNDPVITS
-450 GAMALAFGF
+450 GAMALSFGF
-459 AVGVGLLAGI
+459 AVVVGLVAGI

>member
-1 MSLELPRIPIPGM
+1 MSLELPRISSSA
-14 TLPEPP
+14 L
-20 SMPDLP
+20 SLQDLP
-26 VGQTSLGNA
+26 VGKTSLGNA

-73 MENGQREAM
+73 MENGQREGL
-82 LAIGGLEKVRMEA
+82 LAIGGLQKVSMRA

-123 VPEIEIIAPEMR
+123 VPDIEIIAPEMR
-135 LEVDPT
+135 LDLDPT

-146 RFHRTFMTGGILPEK
+146 KFHRTFMTGGVVPEK
-161 MRIMEHEVEHGRMF
+161 VKIMEHEVEHGRMF
-175 NDIDAAE
+175 NDIDASE
-182 ARPVCLIGTGIRD
+182 ARPVCVIGTGIRD
-195 ELFGRPEETGT
+195 ELFGRPEEAGS

-212 RTMTIN
+212 RIMTIN
-218 GQPFTIIGMFKR
+218 GQPFTIIGMFKH

-238 QRLEREAERQRLL
+238 QRLEREVERQRLIF
-251 AEGRTPPKAQ
+251 EGKAPPK
-261 GPSRG
+261 GPVRG
-266 QGRGGSF
+266 QGRSGNF

-286 NTMWHRFQAGLSNA
+286 NTMWHRFQSGLSNA
-300 PPEPRLSN
+300 PAEPRLSN
-308 IELKVRDFSRIE
+308 IELKVRDFSQME
-320 QTLSRIRNIM
+320 QTLTKIRNIM

-414 TVIAVVGGLLGLA
+414 TVIAVVGGVLGLA

-440 PTGNDPVITG
+440 PTGNDPVITS
-450 GAMALAFGF
+450 GAMALSFGF
-459 AVGVGLLAGI
+459 AVVVGLLAGI

>member
-1 MSLELPRIPIPGM
+1 MSQESPRVPSPDLPIPDFQ
-14 TLPEPP
+14 
-20 SMPDLP
+20 MPDLP
-26 VGQTSLGNA
+26 VDKTSLGNA
-35 VVVGLKE
+35 VMVGLKE

-123 VPEIEIIAPEMR
+123 VPEIEVIAPEMR
-135 LEVDPT
+135 LELDPT

-146 RFHRTFMTGGILPEK
+146 KYHRTFMTGGILPEK
-161 MRIMEHEVEHGRMF
+161 VRIMEHEVQHGRMF
-175 NDIDAAE
+175 NDIDASE
-182 ARPVCLIGTGIRD
+182 ARPVCIIGTGIRD
-195 ELFGRPEETGT
+195 ELFGRPEDTGA
-206 EVIPLG
+206 EVVPVG
-212 RTMTIN
+212 KTMTIN

-230 YEGEQDRK
+230 YEGEQERK
-238 QRLEREAERQRLL
+238 QRLEREVERERLK
-251 AEGRTPPKAQ
+251 AEGKAPPK
-261 GPSRG
+261 GPARG
-266 QGRGGSF
+266 QGRSGSF

-308 IELKVRDFSRIE
+308 IELKVRDFSKIE
-320 QTLSRIRNIM
+320 QTLARIRNIM

-427 FSRFVVLGITWVA
+427 FSRLVVMGIAWVA
-440 PTGNDPVITG
+440 PTGNNPVITG

-459 AVGVGLLAGI
+459 AVVVGLLAGI

>member
-1 MSLELPRIPIPGM
+1 MSLELPRFSSSD
-14 TLPEPP
+14 L
-20 SMPDLP
+20 SLQDLP
-26 VGQTSLGNA
+26 IGKTSLGNA

-73 MENGQREAM
+73 MENGQREGL
-82 LAIGGLEKVRMEA
+82 LAIGGLQKVSMRA

-123 VPEIEIIAPEMR
+123 VPDIEIIAPEMQLD
-135 LEVDPT
+135 LEPT

-146 RFHRTFMTGGILPEK
+146 KFHRTFMTGGVVPEK
-161 MRIMEHEVEHGRMF
+161 VKIMEHEVEHGRMF
-175 NDIDAAE
+175 NDIDASE
-182 ARPVCLIGTGIRD
+182 ARPVCVIGTGIRD
-195 ELFGRPEETGT
+195 ELFGRPEEAGS

-212 RTMTIN
+212 RIMTIN
-218 GQPFTIIGMFKR
+218 GQPFTIIGMFKH

-238 QRLEREAERQRLL
+238 QRLEREVERQRLIF
-251 AEGRTPPKAQ
+251 EGKAPPK
-261 GPSRG
+261 GPVRG
-266 QGRGGSF
+266 QGRSGNF

-286 NTMWHRFQAGLSNA
+286 NTMWHRFQSGLSNA
-300 PPEPRLSN
+300 PAEPRLSN
-308 IELKVRDFSRIE
+308 IELKVRDFSQME
-320 QTLSRIRNIM
+320 QTLTKIRNIM
-330 MVNHRGIEDFAFRT
+330 MVNHRGIEDCAFRT

-414 TVIAVVGGLLGLA
+414 TVIAVVGGVLGLA

-440 PTGNDPVITG
+440 PTGNDPVITS
-450 GAMALAFGF
+450 GAMALSFGF
-459 AVGVGLLAGI
+459 AVVVGLVAGI

>member
-1 MSLELPRIPIPGM
+1 MSLELPRISSSD
-14 TLPEPP
+14 L
-20 SMPDLP
+20 SLQDLP
-26 VGQTSLGNA
+26 VGKTSLGNA

-73 MENGQREAM
+73 MENGQREAL
-82 LAIGGLEKVRMEA
+82 LAIGGLQKVRMEA

-103 HLRDMARGMTL
+103 HLRDLARGMTL

-123 VPEIEIIAPEMR
+123 VPDIEIIAPEMR
-135 LEVDPT
+135 LDLDPT

-146 RFHRTFMTGGILPEK
+146 KFHRTFMTGGVVPEK
-161 MRIMEHEVEHGRMF
+161 VKIMEHEVEHGRMF
-175 NDIDAAE
+175 NDIDASE
-182 ARPVCLIGTGIRD
+182 ARPVCVIGTGIRD
-195 ELFGRPEETGT
+195 ELFGRPEEAGS

-212 RTMTIN
+212 RIMTIN

-238 QRLEREAERQRLL
+238 QRLEREVERQRLIS
-251 AEGRTPPKAQ
+251 EGKAPPKA
-261 GPSRG
+261 PERG
-266 QGRGGSF
+266 QGRSGNF

-286 NTMWHRFQAGLSNA
+286 NTMWHRFQSGLSNA
-300 PPEPRLSN
+300 PAEPRLSN
-308 IELKVRDFSRIE
+308 IELKVRDFSQIE
-320 QTLSRIRNIM
+320 QTLTKIRNIM

-414 TVIAVVGGLLGLA
+414 LVIAVVGGVLGLA

-440 PTGNDPVITG
+440 PTGNDPVITS
-450 GAMALAFGF
+450 GAMALSFGF
-459 AVGVGLLAGI
+459 AVVVGLVAGI

>member
-1 MSLELPRIPIPGM
+1 MSLELPRISSAD
-14 TLPEPP
+14 L
-20 SMPDLP
+20 SLQDLP
-26 VGQTSLGNA
+26 IGKTSLGNA

-73 MENGQREAM
+73 MENGQREGL
-82 LAIGGLEKVRMEA
+82 LAIGGLQKVSMRA

-123 VPEIEIIAPEMR
+123 VPDIEIIAPEMQLD
-135 LEVDPT
+135 LEPT

-146 RFHRTFMTGGILPEK
+146 KFHRTFMTGGVVPEK
-161 MRIMEHEVEHGRMF
+161 VKIMEHEVEHGRMF
-175 NDIDAAE
+175 NDIDASE
-182 ARPVCLIGTGIRD
+182 ARPVCVIGTGIRD
-195 ELFGRPEETGT
+195 ELFGRPEEAGS

-212 RTMTIN
+212 RIMTIN
-218 GQPFTIIGMFKR
+218 GQPFTIIGMFKH

-238 QRLEREAERQRLL
+238 QRSEREVERQRLIS
-251 AEGRTPPKAQ
+251 EGKAPPK
-261 GPSRG
+261 GPARG
-266 QGRGGSF
+266 QGRSGNF

-286 NTMWHRFQAGLSNA
+286 NTMWHRFQSGLSNA
-300 PPEPRLSN
+300 PAEPRLSN
-308 IELKVRDFSRIE
+308 IELKVRDFSQME
-320 QTLSRIRNIM
+320 QTLTKIRNIM

-414 TVIAVVGGLLGLA
+414 TVIAVVGGVLGLA

-440 PTGNDPVITG
+440 PTGNDPVITS
-450 GAMALAFGF
+450 GAMALSFGF
-459 AVGVGLLAGI
+459 AVVVGLVAGI

>member
-1 MSLELPRIPIPGM
+1 MSLELPRISSSD
-14 TLPEPP
+14 L
-20 SMPDLP
+20 SLQDLP
-26 VGQTSLGNA
+26 VGKTSLGNA

-73 MENGQREAM
+73 MENGQREAL
-82 LAIGGLEKVRMEA
+82 LAIGGLQKVRMEA

-103 HLRDMARGMTL
+103 HLRDLARGMTL

-123 VPEIEIIAPEMR
+123 VPDIEIIAPEMR
-135 LEVDPT
+135 LDLDPT

-146 RFHRTFMTGGILPEK
+146 KFHRTFMTGGVVPEK
-161 MRIMEHEVEHGRMF
+161 VKIMEHEVEHGRMF
-175 NDIDAAE
+175 NDIDASE
-182 ARPVCLIGTGIRD
+182 ARPVCVIGTGIRD
-195 ELFGRPEETGT
+195 ELFGRPEEAGS

-212 RTMTIN
+212 RIMTIN
-218 GQPFTIIGMFKR
+218 GQPFTIIGMFKH

-238 QRLEREAERQRLL
+238 QRLEREVERQRLIF
-251 AEGRTPPKAQ
+251 EGKAPPK
-261 GPSRG
+261 GPVRG
-266 QGRGGSF
+266 QGRSGNF

-286 NTMWHRFQAGLSNA
+286 NTMWHRFQSGLSNA
-300 PPEPRLSN
+300 PAEPRLSN
-308 IELKVRDFSRIE
+308 IELKVRDFSQIE
-320 QTLSRIRNIM
+320 QTLTKIRNIM

-414 TVIAVVGGLLGLA
+414 VVIAVVGGVLGLA

-440 PTGNDPVITG
+440 PTGNDPVITS
-450 GAMALAFGF
+450 GAMALSFGF
-459 AVGVGLLAGI
+459 AVVVGLVAGI